1 MAEAAREDQGSL
13 SLDEA
18 KETITAKG
26 RERGFVTSED
36 LLESVPVEDFTPEQ
50 VEDFLTQIEEH
61 LRGEGIDIIEVP
73 AILFLGI
80 WFLFQAWQGGFAVY
94 HPQGGG
100 GVAFFAHIGGFLF
113 GLLTVRLVA
122 IRKPLAPTW

>member
-1 MAEAAREDQGSL
+1 QGLAQVDGELRRLREGGSAARAPRAARKGRPTLRSRTLRFVPHPSQGATLAEAAREDQGSL

-18 KETITAKG
+18 KETIPAKG

-61 LRGEGIDIIEVP
+61 LRGEGIDIID
-73 AILFLGI
+73 
-80 WFLFQAWQGGFAVY
+80 
-94 HPQGGG
+94 
-100 GVAFFAHIGGFLF
+100 
-113 GLLTVRLVA
+113 
-122 IRKPLAPTW
+122 RKSV